1 MTLAVGVTLS
11 EFESKRLLAESG
23 IPIPAERLVFSPKE
37 AVLAAEELCY
47 PVALKLCGRGIA
59 HKTERK
65 LVRLDLTD
73 EDDVNTQAEDLLA
86 QRGPGEEHAGV
97 LVSNMIQGRRELIVG
112 LERDPQFGPCVMLG
126 LGGVFAEAL
135 GDVAFAVAPLAPHD
149 ADDLIDALAYAQI
162 LGRFRGEPEVDRA
175 ALGAILETLGRI
187 GQDRPDVRS
196 IDINP
201 LIVSGSHPVVAD
213 ALVELDANPA

>member
-1 MTLAVGVTLS
+1 MGGTLS

-23 IPIPAERLVFSPKE
+23 IPIPAERLVSSPEE

-65 LVRLDLTD
+65 LVRLDLID
-73 EDDVNTQAEDLLA
+73 EGDVHAQAEDLLA
-86 QRGPGEEHAGV
+86 QRGPGEEDAGV
-97 LVSNMIQGRRELIVG
+97 LVSSMVQGRRELIVG
-112 LERDPQFGPCVMLG
+112 LVRDPQFGPCVMLG

-149 ADDLIDALAYAQI
+149 AGDLIDALAYAQI

-201 LIVSGSHPVVAD
+201 LIVCGSHPVVAD
-213 ALVELDANPA
+213 ALVELDTNPA

>member
-1 MTLAVGVTLS
+1 MTLS
-11 EFESKRLLAESG
+11 EFESKRLLAEAG
-23 IPIPAERLVFSPKE
+23 IPVPAERLVSSPEE
-37 AVLAAEELCY
+37 AVRAAEELCY

-59 HKTERK
+59 HKTERN
-65 LVRLDLTD
+65 LVRLDLID
-73 EDDVNTQAEDLLA
+73 EGDVQAQAEDLLA
-86 QRGPGEEHAGV
+86 QRAPGEDAGV
-97 LVSNMIQGRRELIVG
+97 LVSSMIQGRRELIVG
-112 LERDPQFGPCVMLG
+112 LVRDPQFGPCVMLG

-135 GDVAFAVAPLAPHD
+135 SDVAFAVAPLAPHD

-162 LGRFRGEPEVDRA
+162 LGHFRGEPEVDRT

-213 ALVELDANPA
+213 ALVELDTNPA

>member
-1 MTLAVGVTLS
+1 
-11 EFESKRLLAESG
+11 
-23 IPIPAERLVFSPKE
+23 
-37 AVLAAEELCY
+37 
-47 PVALKLCGRGIA
+47 
-59 HKTERK
+59 
-65 LVRLDLTD
+65 
-73 EDDVNTQAEDLLA
+73 
-86 QRGPGEEHAGV
+86 
-97 LVSNMIQGRRELIVG
+97 MIQGRRELIVG

-187 GQDRPDVRS
+187 GQDRPEVRS

-201 LIVSGSHPVVAD
+201 LIVCGSHPVVAD